1 MREDSRLFNPS
12 VNLSAE
18 EGARIYGELKT
29 RLIELSSA
37 SELDMP
43 AIDEVI
49 DLLAQ
54 AQLAFKAAHG
64 LIGNNPI
71 DD

>member
-1 MREDSRLFNPS
+1 MLEDLKLFNPS
-12 VNLSAE
+12 VNFSPE
-18 EGARIYGELKT
+18 EAARIYGELKT

-49 DLLAQ
+49 DLLAR
-54 AQLAFKAAHG
+54 AQLAFRRRMG
-64 LIGNNPI
+64 
-71 DD
+71 